1 MIPKRRKNKR
11 SFQEIFFSILLIF
24 FALAIVVLLIT
35 SNLKMKEKRSE
46 LTSQI
51 EVLQKEI
58 QNLETKNQE
67 LKAGVTQSQTQDYLE
82 KEAREQLGLKKPG
95 EEVVAI
101 KKVQSEETQNQVKEQ
116 KSLWQKFLELL
127 RIKK

>member
-116 KSLWQKFLELL
+116 KSLWQKFLELF
-127 RIKK
+127 KF